1 MLQDREHKENGG
13 NQLNS
18 DHLVLIA
25 LGGNLTSS
33 IGTPVETTLAAF
45 EALKKRGAVIRKT
58 SSLYHTPAFPA
69 GAGPDYINATAE
81 IAVPWS
87 AEETLA
93 VLHEIEA
100 ELGRERV
107 QRWGQRTMDLDMIAY
122 CDAVLPALPTHASWR
137 DMPLETQVGSTPDR
151 LILPHPRMQDRA
163 FVLVPLAEIAPDWMH
178 PILGITVAQMLD
190 ALPEADK
197 LEVRLC
203 Q

>member
-1 MLQDREHKENGG
+1 M
-13 NQLNS
+13 
-18 DHLVLIA
+18 
-25 LGGNLTSS
+25 
-33 IGTPVETTLAAF
+33 
-45 EALKKRGAVIRKT
+45 
-58 SSLYHTPAFPA
+58 
-69 GAGPDYINATAE
+69 
-81 IAVPWS
+81 PWS
-87 AEETLA
+87 AEETLT

-107 QRWGQRTMDLDMIAY
+107 QRWGQRTMDLDMIAFG
-122 CDAVLPALPTHASWR
+122 DAVLPDLQTHATWR

-163 FVLVPLAEIAPDWMH
+163 FVLVPLAEIAPNWMH

>member
-1 MLQDREHKENGG
+1 MLQDRQHKENGE
-13 NQLNS
+13 NQLNP
-18 DHLVLIA
+18 DQFVLIA

-33 IGTPVETTLAAF
+33 VGTPAETTLAAI

-69 GAGPDYINATAE
+69 GAGPDYINATVE
-81 IAVPWS
+81 IAVPW
-87 AEETLA
+87 AAAETLE

-100 ELGRERV
+100 EMGRERV

-122 CDAVLPALPTHASWR
+122 GTSILPDRETHAAWR
-137 DMPLETQVGSTPDR
+137 DMPLDKQVGSTPEQ
-151 LILPHPRMQDRA
+151 LILPHPRLQDRA
-163 FVLVPLAEIAPDWMH
+163 FVLVPLAEIAPDWVH
-178 PILGITVAQMLD
+178 PILGLSVAQMLD

-197 LEVRLC
+197 IAVRPC